1 MDGVMSSTFGTT
13 GTGGAGSG
21 TAGVFSTG
29 AGGAGLGA
37 ITRGLVGRSTERA
50 PPSTITQLAG
60 AVAGA
65 AGLDTPLAGVCLSI
79 ATKVLRVVAG
89 GSV

>member
-21 TAGVFSTG
+21 TAGIFSTG
-29 AGGAGLGA
+29 AGGAGFGAGLGA
-37 ITRGLVGRSTERA
+37 ITRGLVGRSTERE

-60 AVAGA
+60 AAAGA
-65 AGLDTPLAGVCLSI
+65 AGLGTPLAGVCLSI
-79 ATKVLRVVAG
+79 AT
-89 GSV
+89 